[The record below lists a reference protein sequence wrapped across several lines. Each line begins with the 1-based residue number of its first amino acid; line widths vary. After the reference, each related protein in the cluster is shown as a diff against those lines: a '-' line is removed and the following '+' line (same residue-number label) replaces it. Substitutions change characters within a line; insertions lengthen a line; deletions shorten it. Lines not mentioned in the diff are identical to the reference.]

1 MSPLS
6 RDRLLIGLAPSR
18 VTLVQVRGRLRSRVV
33 ARHDIACTPSG
44 SGEAW
49 RDAVTALQGAIGA
62 LRNGAAEAF
71 VVLSNHYARYALLP
85 WSDELSGADEEQ
97 AYARHHFLRIYGPRA
112 NTWTL
117 RASAAPAGAPRVA
130 AGVDSG
136 LLEALAGSFGAGK
149 GAKLVSVQ
157 PYLMA
162 AFNRWR
168 SAFPAAG
175 AWLLLLE
182 PGRACLALQSG
193 GRWRSL
199 HNARGAF
206 ASSAELATLLE
217 RERHQ
222 VDGEVPELVL
232 LHRGPPA
239 GAPLQAP
246 GWRLQALPYVEG
258 RFGPLLSAA

>member
-1 MSPLS
+1 MARRRHGVAGRNRRIAQRCGGSLRGAVEPL
-6 RDRLLIGLAPSR
+6 RALRAAAR
-18 VTLVQVRGRLRSRVV
+18 ERRAQRRGRGAGLRAPPLPAHLRS
-33 ARHDIACTPSG
+33 AREHLDAARQRCARRRPARG
-44 SGEAW
+44 SGH
-49 RDAVTALQGAIGA
+49 RY
-62 LRNGAAEAF
+62 GAA
-71 VVLSNHYARYALLP
+71 
-85 WSDELSGADEEQ
+85 G
-97 AYARHHFLRIYGPRA
+97 
-112 NTWTL
+112 
-117 RASAAPAGAPRVA
+117 
-130 AGVDSG
+130 
-136 LLEALAGSFGAGK
+136 GAGRK
-149 GAKLVSVQ
+149 LRRRQRRKADLGAALPHGGV
-157 PYLMA
+157 
-162 AFNRWR
+162 NRWR

-239 GAPLQAP
+239 GAALQAP

-258 RFGPLLSAA
+258 RFGPLLAAA